1 MVLRVERGG
10 NTRPWGAK
18 GVPGGC
24 QVGAEGVP
32 RGCRGGAD
40 EWTRERADERADEW
54 TKEWTKE

>member
-10 NTRPWGAK
+10 NTRFWGAK
-18 GVPGGC
+18 GG
-24 QVGAEGVP
+24 QEGARWVP

-54 TKEWTKE
+54 TKE